1 MISINYKIKDNHINF
16 VKISGH
22 ADYADEGFDIVCA
35 SVSSIAITTV
45 NAIVSDDENAIVYRD
60 EDGLLEIGIVEF
72 SDFTDILVN
81 NMISMFE
88 ELEKQYKDYIKIK

>member
-1 MISINYKIKDNHINF
+1 MISINYKSKDNHINF

-45 NAIVSDDENAIVYRD
+45 NAIVSYDENAIVYRD

-72 SDFTDILVN
+72 SDFTDILMN
-81 NMISMFE
+81 NMIYMFE

>member
-45 NAIVSDDENAIVYRD
+45 NAIVSYDENAIVYRD